1 VNNWQILLLRML
13 KNMVSSEQA
22 GLDNHENLDA
32 TTVSVLVSFHLF
44 TLLSGKSFGCCF
56 VMTRLLI
63 LIKECCAKY

>member
-32 TTVSVLVSFHLF
+32 TTVSVLVSFHLL

-56 VMTRLLI
+56 VMIRLLI
-63 LIKECCAKY
+63 QRMLC